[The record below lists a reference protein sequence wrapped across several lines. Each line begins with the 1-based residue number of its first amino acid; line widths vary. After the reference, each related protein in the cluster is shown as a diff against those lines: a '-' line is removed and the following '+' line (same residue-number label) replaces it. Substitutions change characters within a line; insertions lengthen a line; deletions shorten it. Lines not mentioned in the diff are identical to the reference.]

1 LMMLNVDLTL
11 PKLNQL
17 WVRLISSSILASLG
31 VFSGLTPE
39 MSINPSN
46 VNSPIIVTLANKA
59 YGQQFT
65 PAETES
71 YAKAGY
77 EVELLRRKV
86 YQEIKNLIKE
96 PPPNILCDQQS
107 TIDILKPEIKNI
119 ANRYCTQSRQIVQR
133 QGLSV
138 NRFNELKTY
147 YDRQDTFYQQVQAV
161 LLKLQH

>member
-1 LMMLNVDLTL
+1 MMLNVDLTL

-17 WVRLISSSILASLG
+17 CVRLISSSILASLG
-31 VFSGLTPE
+31 IMLGLTPE
-39 MSINPSN
+39 ISIQSTET
-46 VNSPIIVTLANKA
+46 NSLVTISLASSA

-65 PAETES
+65 PAETEN

-77 EVELLRRKV
+77 EVELLRREV

-107 TIDILKPEIKNI
+107 TIDQLNSQIKNI

-133 QGLSV
+133 HNLSI
-138 NRFNELKTY
+138 NRFNELKSY
-147 YDRQDTFYQQVQAV
+147 YDRQDAFYQKVQGV
-161 LLKLQH
+161 LLKLQN

>member
-1 LMMLNVDLTL
+1 MLNVDLTL

-17 WVRLISSSILASLG
+17 WVRLISSSILASFG

-39 MSINPSN
+39 IAINSSN
-46 VNSPIIVTLANKA
+46 LNSPIIVTLANKA

-107 TIDILKPEIKNI
+107 TIDILQPEIKNI

-133 QGLSV
+133 HSLSV

-147 YDRQDTFYQQVQAV
+147 YDRQDTFYQQVQGV
-161 LLKLQH
+161 LLRLQR

>member
-1 LMMLNVDLTL
+1 MLNVDLTL

-17 WVRLISSSILASLG
+17 WVRFISSSILASLG

-39 MSINPSN
+39 MSINSSN

>member
-1 LMMLNVDLTL
+1 MMLNVDLTL

-17 WVRLISSSILASLG
+17 CVRLISSSILASLG
-31 VFSGLTPE
+31 IMLGLTPE
-39 MSINPSN
+39 ISIQSTEI
-46 VNSPIIVTLANKA
+46 NSLVVVSLASRA
-59 YGQQFT
+59 YGQQIT
-65 PAETES
+65 PAETEN

-107 TIDILKPEIKNI
+107 TIDQLKPEIKNI

-133 QGLSV
+133 HNLSI
-138 NRFNELKTY
+138 NRFNELKSY
-147 YDRQDTFYQQVQAV
+147 YDRQDAFYQQVQGV
-161 LLKLQH
+161 LLKLQR

>member
-1 LMMLNVDLTL
+1 MMLNVDLTL

-17 WVRLISSSILASLG
+17 CVRLISSSILASLG
-31 VFSGLTPE
+31 IMLGLTPE
-39 MSINPSN
+39 ISIQSTEI
-46 VNSPIIVTLANKA
+46 NSLVVVSLTSRA

-65 PAETES
+65 PAETEN

-107 TIDILKPEIKNI
+107 TIDQLKPEVKNI

-133 QGLSV
+133 HNLSI
-138 NRFNELKTY
+138 NRFNELKSY
-147 YDRQDTFYQQVQAV
+147 YDRQDTFYQQVQGV
-161 LLKLQH
+161 LLKLQR

>member
-1 LMMLNVDLTL
+1 MMLNVDLTL

-39 MSINPSN
+39 MSINSSN

>member
-1 LMMLNVDLTL
+1 MLNVDLTL

-17 WVRLISSSILASLG
+17 CVRLINSSILASLG
-31 VFSGLTPE
+31 IMLGLTPE
-39 MSINPSN
+39 ISIQSTE
-46 VNSPIIVTLANKA
+46 VNSVVTVSLASSA

-65 PAETES
+65 PAETEN

-107 TIDILKPEIKNI
+107 TIDQLKPEIKNI
-119 ANRYCTQSRQIVQR
+119 ANRYCNQSQQIVQR
-133 QGLSV
+133 HGLSI
-138 NRFNELKTY
+138 NRFNELKSY
-147 YDRQDTFYQQVQAV
+147 YDRQDSFYQQVQGV
-161 LLKLQH
+161 LLKLQR

>member
-1 LMMLNVDLTL
+1 MMLNVDLTL

-65 PAETES
+65 PTETES

-119 ANRYCTQSRQIVQR
+119 ANRYCSQSRQIVQR

>member
-1 LMMLNVDLTL
+1 MMLNVDLTL

-17 WVRLISSSILASLG
+17 CVRLINSSILASLG
-31 VFSGLTPE
+31 IMLGLTPE
-39 MSINPSN
+39 ISIQSTEI
-46 VNSPIIVTLANKA
+46 NSLITISLASSA

-65 PAETES
+65 PAETEN

-107 TIDILKPEIKNI
+107 TIDQLNSKIKNI
-119 ANRYCTQSRQIVQR
+119 ANRYCTESRQIVQR
-133 QGLSV
+133 HNLSI
-138 NRFNELKTY
+138 NRFNELKSY
-147 YDRQDTFYQQVQAV
+147 YDRQDTFYQQVQEV
-161 LLKLQH
+161 LLKLQN